1 MDLRIIFGM
10 LFVPGTI
17 RSVIRLQEKPAN
29 HKTNYH
35 YGLRFID
42 VVSDWFFFSNTKS
55 VPEIIL
61 VLMVLAVIVWLSF
74 LFFFI
79 IITWLKARL

>member
-1 MDLRIIFGM
+1 M

-35 YGLRFID
+35 YGLQFIH

-61 VLMVLAVIVWLSF
+61 VLVVLAVIVWLSF